1 MSYID
6 VPAITIT
13 LTSAAAGSLTCAST
27 AGLYVGQRGWAVKSD
42 DTGNI
47 EVLVSQI
54 LSSTTFL
61 CQSVANKNN
70 AGGVDLSAYNGGKI
84 YFDKQLVP
92 VTITPATTVNVNVV
106 A

>member
-1 MSYID
+1 MSYIN

-13 LTSAAAGSLTCAST
+13 LTGAAAGSLTCAST
-27 AGLYVGQRGWAVKSD
+27 TGLYVGQRGWAVKSD
-42 DTGNI
+42 GSGNLD
-47 EVLVSQI
+47 VLVSQVI
-54 LSSTTFL
+54 DATHFL
-61 CQSVANKNN
+61 CQSYVNKNN
-70 AGGVDLSAYNGGKI
+70 AGGVDLSLYNGGKV